1 MRARIRLPDDA
12 RVAVLL
18 AVLVAAVVTRDQP
31 LRAQS
36 ADAALA
42 ERVRAYASRY
52 VETMQS
58 VVAHEQYEQS
68 LTARRATP
76 RSSTLRSD
84 VLSLR
89 VPGTREP
96 VWFRDVYEVD
106 GRKVRDRED
115 RLLRLLESNAPG
127 RLDDLRRI
135 AAEGARFNLGSVPR
149 TTNVPDLVFAYL
161 TASPAQVTLS
171 SPKDATIRGER
182 VALLRFDEVGTPT
195 IVRGTAGRDLPARG
209 RVWVEPATGVLVRGE
224 VTLGDS
230 YSTSTTTVDF
240 VPHPRVAVR
249 VPSRMDETFRTP
261 TEFGIGTATY
271 TDVRVF
277 GVSATEQIRKPPPRG
292 AP

>member
-1 MRARIRLPDDA
+1 MTHRRS
-12 RVAVLL
+12 VWLL
-18 AVLVAAVVTRDQP
+18 AALLALVVSRREP

-36 ADAALA
+36 TDDAALA
-42 ERVRAYASRY
+42 ERVRAYASLY
-52 VETMQS
+52 LATMQS

-171 SPKDATIRGER
+171 SPKDAKIRGER
-182 VALLRFDEVGTPT
+182 AVVLRFDEAGTPT

-209 RVWVEPATGVLVRGE
+209 RVWVEPGSGVLVRGE

-230 YSTSTTTVDF
+230 YSTSTTTVEF
-240 VPHPRVAVR
+240 APHPRVAVR
-249 VPSRMDETFRTP
+249 VPSRMEETFRTP
-261 TEFGIGTATY
+261 TEFGVGTATY

-277 GVSATEQIRKPPPRG
+277 GVSATEQIRKPPPG
-292 AP
+292 AR

>member
-1 MRARIRLPDDA
+1 MLTA
-12 RVAVLL
+12 
-18 AVLVAAVVTRDQP
+18 LVAASLVALASAPSALQSP
-31 LRAQS
+31 LS
-36 ADAALA
+36 DADAAVVS
-42 ERVRAYASRY
+42 RIRGYATRY
-52 VETMQS
+52 VDTMQS
-58 VVAHEQYEQS
+58 VVAHERYEQS

-76 RSSTLRSD
+76 RTTELKSD

-89 VPGTREP
+89 LAGGRETI
-96 VWFRDVYEVD
+96 WFRDVYEVD

-161 TASPAQVTLS
+161 TAGAGHITLS

-182 VALLRFDEVGTPT
+182 VRVFRFEEVGTPT

-209 RVWVEPATGVLVRGE
+209 RVWVEPGSGAVVRSE
-224 VTLGDS
+224 VVLGDT
-230 YSTSTTTVDF
+230 TSTATTVVEF
-240 VPHPRVAVR
+240 VAHPRVAVR
-249 VPSRMDETFRTP
+249 VPQRMDETFRSP
-261 TEFGIGTATY
+261 SELGVGTATY
-271 TDVRVF
+271 SDLRVF
-277 GVSATEQIRKPPPRG
+277 GVNTAEQIRKPPPG

>member
-1 MRARIRLPDDA
+1 MTRRRS
-12 RVAVLL
+12 VWLL
-18 AVLVAAVVTRDQP
+18 AALLALVVPRREP
-31 LRAQS
+31 LQAQS
-36 ADAALA
+36 TDDAALA
-42 ERVRAYASRY
+42 ERVRAYASLY
-52 VETMQS
+52 LATMQS

-171 SPKDATIRGER
+171 SPKGAKIRGER
-182 VALLRFDEVGTPT
+182 AVVLRFDEAGTPT

-209 RVWVEPATGVLVRGE
+209 RVWVEPGSGVLVRGE
-224 VTLGDS
+224 VTLGDG
-230 YSTSTTTVDF
+230 YATSTTTVDF

-261 TEFGIGTATY
+261 TEFGVGTAIY

-277 GVSATEQIRKPPPRG
+277 GVSATEQIRKPPPG
-292 AP
+292 AR

>member
-1 MRARIRLPDDA
+1 MRAPDWLSGYT
-12 RVAVLL
+12 RVTVLL
-18 AVLVAAVVTRDQP
+18 TALLALVWPAGEP

-36 ADAALA
+36 TDAALA
-42 ERVRAYASRY
+42 DRVRAYAAKY
-52 VETMQS
+52 VATMQS

-89 VPGTREP
+89 VPGTREAI
-96 VWFRDVYEVD
+96 WFRDVYEVD
-106 GRKVRDRED
+106 GRKVRDREE
-115 RLLRLLESNAPG
+115 RLLRLLHSNAPG

-161 TASPAQVTLS
+161 AAGAAQVTMS
-171 SPKDATIRGER
+171 APKDATIRGER
-182 VALLRFDEVGTPT
+182 VVVLRFEEVATPT

-209 RVWVEPATGVLVRGE
+209 RVWVEPDSGVLVRGE

-249 VPSRMDETFRTP
+249 VPSRMEETFRTA
-261 TEFGIGTATY
+261 TEFGVGTATY

-277 GVSATEQIRKPPPRG
+277 GVSATEQIRKPPPG
-292 AP
+292 AR

>member
-1 MRARIRLPDDA
+1 MTPSTRWTDGVRVAMLA
-12 RVAVLL
+12 VAVL
-18 AVLVAAVVTRDQP
+18 VRH
-31 LRAQS
+31 S
-36 ADAALA
+36 APIHGQTTTVSDAARL
-42 ERVRAYASRY
+42 ERLRGYAFHY

-58 VVAHEQYEQS
+58 VVAHEHYEQS

-76 RSSTLRSD
+76 RSTTLRSD

-89 VPGTREP
+89 PPGSREAI
-96 VWFRDVYEVD
+96 WFRDVYEVD
-106 GRKVRDRED
+106 GRKVRDREE
-115 RLLRLLESNAPG
+115 RLLRLLQSNAPG

-161 TASPAQVTLS
+161 VAGAAQVTLS
-171 SPKDATIRGER
+171 APKDATIRGER
-182 VALLRFDEVGTPT
+182 VVVLRFEEVATPT

-209 RVWVEPATGVLVRGE
+209 RVWVEPDSGVLVRGE
-224 VTLGDS
+224 VTLGDG

-249 VPSRMDETFRTP
+249 VPSRMEETFRTS
-261 TEFGIGTATY
+261 TEFGVGTATY

-277 GVSATEQIRKPPPRG
+277 GVSATEQIRKPPPG
-292 AP
+292 AR